1 MARHEIRHEVG
12 PDGFLFRLARAR
24 SLFRGGANVPPGEWA
39 DDMHPAVPLLNSL
52 TRGGLASEFGDA
64 VLVGHGQV
72 AALAPAEAQALE
84 LPPPCPHVLLLEGK
98 GAFSESDFSIFME
111 WIAIGGASVR
121 GLRRTGALLETSA
134 ERFTL
139 RDPLF
144 RLVEEVGR
152 LNGLGGASGAE
163 RAERIDARMVQIKK
177 VKAAL
182 TAATGDASA
191 DRYLSQITIAHA
203 TGLGI
208 DTAGSEDA
216 PTFRPTLF
224 GDVPLAP
231 GVEDNEDTA
240 QERQALLPESQAARF
255 AEGLFP
261 GTGAWSHYR
270 LAEGAYVVLDMPV
283 VAALKVIRKV
293 NASDLETRRRFKR
306 DPKSFLLPELEA
318 AGGTGDVLCGGTT
331 FGLDD
336 SSGYG
341 DRVLG
346 IAVWEGKA
354 FSFKIP
360 VTQNWFAGEDGG
372 PEERASSIE
381 VPGAEAPL
389 IVRDGDLQ
397 AVIDKV
403 RAAQA
408 EGSATFTHDGQTYP
422 AGQADDVVEA
432 LSGLIGMIKPGQAD
446 AVAVK
451 EPKEPRRRLV
461 LRVAENEED
470 LSYLAKLR
478 DPDGNLSGRLG
489 QDIPGLVSTPDPHQR
504 EAVAWLQ
511 LCFMSGVPG
520 VLLAD
525 DMGLGKTFE
534 VLAFL
539 YSLRQAGATDGRP
552 VLIVAPSK
560 LLDEWKEQIGI
571 HLPPL
576 AFGRPVFAYD
586 RGLKEMLQE
595 NGSESALGRA
605 TLDIERLRTADW
617 VLTTYETLRDHEFSF
632 SKVRFRVAVFDE
644 AQKIKSG
651 ASLLNKAA
659 KAQQPDF
666 VVLMTG
672 TPIENSTMDLWTL
685 LDVAWPGL
693 LGVSGKDFVA
703 TYGNGSDEQLMASL
717 KNRLVAPATWGE
729 GSAARTTPQVMLRRF
744 KSDILIGLPPKAE
757 KRWQEEMPTAQA
769 RAYDTVLEQMRS
781 GTLRA
786 LPALQALRQIC
797 LHPEL
802 RMPRDAA
809 DRRSLIAASARFRAL
824 FRILEDAQRTQRG
837 VLVFV
842 DIRKAQDMLQVLI
855 RDEFG
860 LPKVPDVINGN
871 TPTTAVADIK
881 RRFQSGKGFGVLLL
895 GPRSAGF
902 GLTLTRATQVVHLN
916 RWWNPAVEDQCSD
929 RTHRKGQ
936 TQEVTVHLPIAK
948 HPRLGEESFDFVLDG
963 LLSFKRSQSRRVIV
977 PSAMSE
983 AELAGFYARLAMGKS
998 GAGLSL
1004 DDLDRKD
1011 WRSFELWVAE
1021 RFQAAGWQVNGTPA
1035 SGDGGADI
1043 ICRHPKGGR
1052 SLIIQVK
1059 HRQMGHGTVADDAVA
1074 EVRGAVAR
1082 YRYPWLE
1089 NPGLIVATNG
1099 TFDVRALT
1107 AAAQGGVHLVGR
1119 AEIIALDG
1127 IASSLLGAAKGT

>member
-1 MARHEIRHEVG
+1 M
-12 PDGFLFRLARAR
+12 
-24 SLFRGGANVPPGEWA
+24 
-39 DDMHPAVPLLNSL
+39 
-52 TRGGLASEFGDA
+52 
-64 VLVGHGQV
+64 
-72 AALAPAEAQALE
+72 
-84 LPPPCPHVLLLEGK
+84 
-98 GAFSESDFSIFME
+98 
-111 WIAIGGASVR
+111 
-121 GLRRTGALLETSA
+121 
-134 ERFTL
+134 
-139 RDPLF
+139 
-144 RLVEEVGR
+144 
-152 LNGLGGASGAE
+152 
-163 RAERIDARMVQIKK
+163 
-177 VKAAL
+177 
-182 TAATGDASA
+182 
-191 DRYLSQITIAHA
+191 
-203 TGLGI
+203 
-208 DTAGSEDA
+208 
-216 PTFRPTLF
+216 LF
-224 GDVPLAP
+224 GDVSSAP
-231 GVEDNEDTA
+231 GVEDNEDVSP
-240 QERQALLPESQAARF
+240 ERQPLLPEAQARRF
-255 AEGLFP
+255 AQGLFP
-261 GTGAWSHYR
+261 STGAWSHYR
-270 LAEGAYVVLDMPV
+270 LAEGAYVVLDKPI
-283 VAALKVIRKV
+283 VAALKVIRTV
-293 NASDLETRRRFKR
+293 NGSDSETRQEFKR
-306 DPKSFLLPELEA
+306 NPQSFLLPEIEA

-331 FGLDD
+331 FGPED
-336 SSGYG
+336 SSEYG

-346 IAVWEGKA
+346 IVVWEGKA

-360 VTQNWFAGEDGG
+360 VIQNWFAGEDGR
-372 PEERASSIE
+372 PEERVSSIE
-381 VPGAEAPL
+381 VPGAEGPL
-389 IVRDGDLQ
+389 IVRDDDLQ
-397 AVIDKV
+397 SVIDKV
-403 RAAQA
+403 RAAQV
-408 EGSATFTHDGQTYP
+408 EGAATFEHDGRAYP
-422 AGQADDVVEA
+422 TGQADDVVEA
-432 LSGLIGMIKPGQAD
+432 LSGLLGMIKPGQPG

-478 DPDGNLSGRLG
+478 DPDGNLAGRFS
-489 QDIPGLVSTPDPHQR
+489 QDLPGLVSTPDPHQR
-504 EAVAWLQ
+504 KAVAWLQ

-525 DMGLGKTFE
+525 DMGVGKTFE

-539 YSLRQAGATDGRP
+539 YSMRQAGATDGRP

-571 HLPPL
+571 HLPPS
-576 AFGRPVFAYD
+576 AFGKPVFAYD
-586 RGLKEMLQE
+586 RGLKELLQE
-595 NGSESALGRA
+595 KGSESALGRA
-605 TLDIERLRTADW
+605 TLDVERLRAADW

-703 TYGNGSDEQLMASL
+703 TYGNGSDEQLMTSL
-717 KNRLVAPATWGE
+717 KDRLILPTTWGE
-729 GSAARTTPQVMLRRF
+729 GSSVRTTPQVMLRRF
-744 KSDILIGLPPKAE
+744 KADILIGLPAKAE
-757 KRWQEEMPTAQA
+757 RRWQEEMPTSQA
-769 RAYDTVLEQMRS
+769 RAYDAVLEQMRA

-802 RMPRDAA
+802 RMPRDAV
-809 DRRSLIAASARFRAL
+809 DRRNLIQASARFRAL
-824 FRILEDAQRTQRG
+824 FSILEEAHRTDRG
-837 VLVFV
+837 VLIFV

-871 TPTTAVADIK
+871 TPTNAVAEIK

-902 GLTLTRATQVVHLN
+902 GLTLTRATQVIHLN

-936 TQEVTVHLPIAK
+936 TQEVTIHLPIAK
-948 HPRLGEESFDFVLDG
+948 HPRLGDESFDFVLDG

-998 GAGLSL
+998 GVGLGL

-1011 WRSFELWVAE
+1011 WRSFELWVAQ
-1021 RFQAAGWQVNGTPA
+1021 RFQAVGWQVNGTPT
-1035 SGDGGADI
+1035 SGDGGADL
-1043 ICRHPKGGR
+1043 ICRHPKGGQ

-1059 HRQMGHGTVADDAVA
+1059 HRQLGHGTVADDAVA
-1074 EVRGAVAR
+1074 EVKSAVAR

-1089 NPGLIVATNG
+1089 NPILIVATNG
-1099 TFDVRALT
+1099 TFEVRART
-1107 AAAQGGVHLVGR
+1107 AAAQGGVYLVGR

-1127 IASSLLGAAKGT
+1127 FASSLLGTAKTRNCPSHRES